1 MDLLISGGVVLVAIF
16 LLSVYAV
23 YLFFLRLFKL
33 SRERVDAEVLMVRVN
48 AAVRDR
54 DLDLALEACEQ
65 HGGPVAR
72 VLQAALLR
80 LPYGRQAV
88 EAAFAEASLLE
99 EQSLTRGLR
108 PLATIAQVAP
118 LLGLLGTV
126 TGMIIAFGEISASGT
141 GNPGL
146 LAGGIGQALVTTA
159 AGLIVAIPVLIGQ
172 NYLASRVDS
181 VLTEIDR
188 RREELMANVVQ
199 AVAGRKEPAAEE
211 DAPARPT
218 TAGGAKTAG
227 TARAERVPARAKP
240 SAAPA
245 GAAAAPVGAGGAT
258 RPARA
263 MGSRDDGIELG
274 PDATTGAATSLFGG
288 VVEET
293 AVGGAGMHPGSP
305 GVAGAHMIG
314 RSGRLR
320 VERFEGAA
328 DAAAADA
335 AEVDERDVGRRD
347 RGGEPH
353 ERGGEPDDRAER

>member
-1 MDLLISGGVVLVAIF
+1 MDLLISGGIVLLAIV

-23 YLFFLRLFKL
+23 YLFLVRFFKL
-33 SRERVDAEVLMVRVN
+33 AKERLDTDELMARVN

-54 DLDLALEACEQ
+54 DLDLALDACEQ

-72 VLQAALLR
+72 VLQSALLR

-126 TGMIIAFGEISASGT
+126 TGMIIAFGEISVAGT

-181 VLTEIDR
+181 ILIEIDR

-199 AVAGRKEPAAEE
+199 AVAARKEPSATEVAETPRAETPRADAKPAARRTAPRP
-211 DAPARPT
+211 APATRGDVHDADQAPLPF
-218 TAGGAKTAG
+218 GA
-227 TARAERVPARAKP
+227 EPPV
-240 SAAPA
+240 AP
-245 GAAAAPVGAGGAT
+245 
-258 RPARA
+258 
-263 MGSRDDGIELG
+263 
-274 PDATTGAATSLFGG
+274 
-288 VVEET
+288 
-293 AVGGAGMHPGSP
+293 
-305 GVAGAHMIG
+305 

-320 VERFEGAA
+320 VEPAGADGEGAVA
-328 DAAAADA
+328 IGAS
-335 AEVDERDVGRRD
+335 
-347 RGGEPH
+347 
-353 ERGGEPDDRAER
+353 DDRDEPRS

>member
-16 LLSVYAV
+16 ALSVYAV
-23 YLFFLRLFKL
+23 YLFFVRLFKL
-33 SRERVDAEVLMVRVN
+33 SRERLDVEELMVRVN

-72 VLQAALLR
+72 VLQSALLR

-172 NYLASRVDS
+172 NYLASRVDAI
-181 VLTEIDR
+181 LTEIDR

-199 AVAGRKEPAAEE
+199 AVAARKEPAAA
-211 DAPARPT
+211 APA
-218 TAGGAKTAG
+218 
-227 TARAERVPARAKP
+227 ED
-240 SAAPA
+240 A
-245 GAAAAPVGAGGAT
+245 GAAAAAQASSRAGAGRPPPTSMSPRIVPAGA
-258 RPARA
+258 RPAA
-263 MGSRDDGIELG
+263 VPAVAAAGGS
-274 PDATTGAATSLFGG
+274 ASLFAGDDAAAG
-288 VVEET
+288 PGAEAAADGDEDPPVV
-293 AVGGAGMHPGSP
+293 
-305 GVAGAHMIG
+305 G
-314 RSGRLR
+314 RGGRLR
-320 VERFEGAA
+320 VERFVAEGGRRG
-328 DAAAADA
+328 DGRGSDEAAADG
-335 AEVDERDVGRRD
+335 DEPPDQGR
-347 RGGEPH
+347 
-353 ERGGEPDDRAER
+353 

>member
-16 LLSVYAV
+16 VLSVYAV
-23 YLFFLRLFKL
+23 YLFFVRLFKL
-33 SRERVDAEVLMVRVN
+33 SRERLDTEELMVRVN

-99 EQSLTRGLR
+99 EQGLTRGLR

-126 TGMIIAFGEISASGT
+126 TGMIIAFGEISAAGT

-172 NYLASRVDS
+172 NYLASRVDGI
-181 VLTEIDR
+181 LTEIDR

-199 AVAGRKEPAAEE
+199 AVAARKEPAAGS
-211 DAPARPT
+211 DAASSGAERGSTGAGSASGSSASRAVRPAVVRPRPPSP
-218 TAGGAKTAG
+218 G
-227 TARAERVPARAKP
+227 TAAAGPLAE
-240 SAAPA
+240 A
-245 GAAAAPVGAGGAT
+245 GAARSVAGSAATGALFAGAVDPIVHLDDDQAPV
-258 RPARA
+258 
-263 MGSRDDGIELG
+263 LG
-274 PDATTGAATSLFGG
+274 RG
-288 VVEET
+288 
-293 AVGGAGMHPGSP
+293 
-305 GVAGAHMIG
+305 
-314 RSGRLR
+314 GRLR
-320 VERFEGAA
+320 VERFAA
-328 DAAAADA
+328 DAAADADGGA
-335 AEVDERDVGRRD
+335 GSDAGVAHDGVARDGDE
-347 RGGEPH
+347 P
-353 ERGGEPDDRAER
+353 PDAER

>member
-1 MDLLISGGVVLVAIF
+1 MDLLISGGAVLVAIF
-16 LLSVYAV
+16 VLSVYAV
-23 YLFFLRLFKL
+23 YLFFVRLFKL
-33 SRERVDAEVLMVRVN
+33 ARERLDVEELMARVN

-72 VLQAALLR
+72 VLQSALLR

-172 NYLASRVDS
+172 NYLASRVEGI
-181 VLTEIDR
+181 LTEIDR

-199 AVAGRKEPAAEE
+199 AVAARKEPA
-211 DAPARPT
+211 
-218 TAGGAKTAG
+218 
-227 TARAERVPARAKP
+227 VPADE
-240 SAAPA
+240 
-245 GAAAAPVGAGGAT
+245 AAAASAQAPRAGSVRA
-258 RPARA
+258 RPASANPRVSPA
-263 MGSRDDGIELG
+263 GSGTPTAAAGAPAAAAGAPAASLFAAGDH
-274 PDATTGAATSLFGG
+274 AATDRVADEASRAGEPP
-288 VVEET
+288 VV
-293 AVGGAGMHPGSP
+293 
-305 GVAGAHMIG
+305 G
-314 RSGRLR
+314 RGGRLR
-320 VERFEGAA
+320 VERYPTDGAGGA
-328 DAAAADA
+328 SDEA
-335 AEVDERDVGRRD
+335 AEDGDGSPDPRR
-347 RGGEPH
+347 
-353 ERGGEPDDRAER
+353 

>member
-1 MDLLISGGVVLVAIF
+1 MDLLISGGVVLFAIV

-23 YLFFLRLFKL
+23 YLFFVRFFKL
-33 SRERVDAEVLMVRVN
+33 AKERLDTDELMARVN

-54 DLDLALEACEQ
+54 DLDLALDACEQ

-126 TGMIIAFGEISASGT
+126 TGMIIAFGEISVAGT

-172 NYLASRVDS
+172 NYLASRVDAI
-181 VLTEIDR
+181 LMEIDR

-199 AVAGRKEPAAEE
+199 AVAARKEPGAAEAAE
-211 DAPARPT
+211 APRTDPKPAVRRTAPRPAPGPRGDASATDQAPLPFGAEPPA
-218 TAGGAKTAG
+218 A
-227 TARAERVPARAKP
+227 ARA
-240 SAAPA
+240 
-245 GAAAAPVGAGGAT
+245 
-258 RPARA
+258 
-263 MGSRDDGIELG
+263 
-274 PDATTGAATSLFGG
+274 
-288 VVEET
+288 
-293 AVGGAGMHPGSP
+293 
-305 GVAGAHMIG
+305 
-314 RSGRLR
+314 GRLR
-320 VERFEGAA
+320 VEPAGGDGED
-328 DAAAADA
+328 DAATAGTGGAPRGA
-335 AEVDERDVGRRD
+335 GRDEPRS
-347 RGGEPH
+347 
-353 ERGGEPDDRAER
+353 

>member
-1 MDLLISGGVVLVAIF
+1 MDLLISGGVVLIAIV

-23 YLFFLRLFKL
+23 YLFLVRFFKL
-33 SRERVDAEVLMVRVN
+33 AKERLDTDELMARVN

-54 DLDLALEACEQ
+54 DLDLALDACEQ

-126 TGMIIAFGEISASGT
+126 TGMIIAFGEISVAGT

-181 VLTEIDR
+181 ILIEIDR

-199 AVAGRKEPAAEE
+199 AVAARKEPSVADVGE
-211 DAPARPT
+211 P
-218 TAGGAKTAG
+218 
-227 TARAERVPARAKP
+227 ARAEAARAEPKPAARRTAPRPAPGPRSDTPATDQAPLPFGAEPPVPARA
-240 SAAPA
+240 S
-245 GAAAAPVGAGGAT
+245 
-258 RPARA
+258 
-263 MGSRDDGIELG
+263 
-274 PDATTGAATSLFGG
+274 
-288 VVEET
+288 
-293 AVGGAGMHPGSP
+293 
-305 GVAGAHMIG
+305 
-314 RSGRLR
+314 RLR
-320 VERFEGAA
+320 VEPAAGDREGGAGAGAA
-328 DAAAADA
+328 
-335 AEVDERDVGRRD
+335 VGDV
-347 RGGEPH
+347 
-353 ERGGEPDDRAER
+353 DDRDEPRS

>member
-1 MDLLISGGVVLVAIF
+1 MDLLISGGVVLLAIVAI
-16 LLSVYAV
+16 SMYAV
-23 YLFFLRLFKL
+23 YLFFVRLFKL
-33 SRERVDAEVLMVRVN
+33 AKERLDTDELMVRVN

-54 DLDLALEACEQ
+54 DLDLALDACEQ

-172 NYLASRVDS
+172 NYLASRVDAI
-181 VLTEIDR
+181 LTEIDR

-199 AVAGRKEPAAEE
+199 AVAGRK
-211 DAPARPT
+211 DAPAAA
-218 TAGGAKTAG
+218 TAE
-227 TARAERVPARAKP
+227 TARSAPSARAADAAP
-240 SAAPA
+240 PPAARPAAAAPAGSASAAPA
-245 GAAAAPVGAGGAT
+245 AAAPRPRPVAPTRPAPRADGPSRAVVTPVGAGPAAAGLFADADPPDAARGPGVTQAGAAASARSWSDDDDGANDAAAAAP
-258 RPARA
+258 
-263 MGSRDDGIELG
+263 L
-274 PDATTGAATSLFGG
+274 
-288 VVEET
+288 
-293 AVGGAGMHPGSP
+293 
-305 GVAGAHMIG
+305 IG
-314 RSGRLR
+314 RAGRLR
-320 VERFEGAA
+320 VERYGDA
-328 DAAAADA
+328 DV
-335 AEVDERDVGRRD
+335 AEDDRRD
-347 RGGEPH
+347 QEG
-353 ERGGEPDDRAER
+353 

>member
-1 MDLLISGGVVLVAIF
+1 MDLLISGGVVLLAIVVI
-16 LLSVYAV
+16 SVYAV
-23 YLFFLRLFKL
+23 YLFLVRFFKL
-33 SRERVDAEVLMVRVN
+33 SKERLDTDELMARVN

-54 DLDLALEACEQ
+54 DLDLALDACEQ

-126 TGMIIAFGEISASGT
+126 TGMIIAFGEISVAGT

-172 NYLASRVDS
+172 NYLASRVDAI
-181 VLTEIDR
+181 LLEIDR

-199 AVAGRKEPAAEE
+199 AVAARKDGGASAASEPDPVPDRPASRSATGGYGAA
-211 DAPARPT
+211 PRPT
-218 TAGGAKTAG
+218 
-227 TARAERVPARAKP
+227 P
-240 SAAPA
+240 
-245 GAAAAPVGAGGAT
+245 GAAASRTPVVPPLFGTDPRADAAAVTGAGGRD
-258 RPARA
+258 RP
-263 MGSRDDGIELG
+263 
-274 PDATTGAATSLFGG
+274 
-288 VVEET
+288 
-293 AVGGAGMHPGSP
+293 
-305 GVAGAHMIG
+305 
-314 RSGRLR
+314 R
-320 VERFEGAA
+320 VERFG
-328 DAAAADA
+328 DGRV
-335 AEVDERDVGRRD
+335 EVGEAH
-347 RGGEPH
+347 GEPH
-353 ERGGEPDDRAER
+353 RDERER

>member
-1 MDLLISGGVVLVAIF
+1 MDLLISGGVVLLAIA

-23 YLFFLRLFKL
+23 YLFLVRLFKL
-33 SRERVDAEVLMVRVN
+33 AKERLDTDELMARVN

-54 DLDLALEACEQ
+54 DLDLALDACEQ

-72 VLQAALLR
+72 VLQSALLR

-126 TGMIIAFGEISASGT
+126 TGMIIAFGEISVAGT

-181 VLTEIDR
+181 ILIEIDR

-199 AVAGRKEPAAEE
+199 AVAAGKEPSVADVGEAPRAEANRAE
-211 DAPARPT
+211 ANRAEP
-218 TAGGAKTAG
+218 KTAARR
-227 TARAERVPARAKP
+227 TAPRPAPGARSEASGADQAPLPFGAEPPVPAR
-240 SAAPA
+240 S
-245 GAAAAPVGAGGAT
+245 
-258 RPARA
+258 
-263 MGSRDDGIELG
+263 S
-274 PDATTGAATSLFGG
+274 
-288 VVEET
+288 
-293 AVGGAGMHPGSP
+293 
-305 GVAGAHMIG
+305 
-314 RSGRLR
+314 RLR
-320 VERFEGAA
+320 VERAGGDAEGA
-328 DAAAADA
+328 
-335 AEVDERDVGRRD
+335 V
-347 RGGEPH
+347 
-353 ERGGEPDDRAER
+353 DDRDEPRS